1 MTNTFTFTFL
11 KAGKRVRDLAR
22 VKIFWYLSQPIFF
35 SLPSLEAP
43 KDWKIGTGISLGISK
58 VAMYILFKILTD
70 RPLGD
75 PKEEEEEEE
84 ESSLCIN
91 IKRSRGSPGGP
102 WLRLCAFTVEGLG
115 SAPSQR
121 YKIPHVAPQPE
132 KARKK
137 RCVVK
142 QKKKQSKQPCL
153 AHGTGFSSCRAHCQ
167 MKLKW
172 FRN

>member
-11 KAGKRVRDLAR
+11 KARKRVRDLAR
-22 VKIFWYLSQPIFF
+22 VKIFWYLSQPVFF
-35 SLPSLEAP
+35 SLPSLEAS

-58 VAMYILFKILTD
+58 VAMYILFKIPTD
-70 RPLGD
+70 RPLGN
-75 PKEEEEEEE
+75 PKKKEEEE

-121 YKIPHVAPQPE
+121 YNIPHVVPQPE

-137 RCVVK
+137 
-142 QKKKQSKQPCL
+142 KKKDV
-153 AHGTGFSSCRAHCQ
+153 
-167 MKLKW
+167 
-172 FRN
+172 